1 MSGWWVVIEDA
12 TGRVEMLKRDSEY
25 WYSGFAWGDS
35 GVGLIRP
42 TLPPGWTLGPSLA
55 ELLQRAAA
63 PAAEASGRE
72 VTRERTTLTAQL
84 DAARRAVAKWP
95 ARKLEFL
102 RGQINALNGRPPERP
117 VRGR

>member
-55 ELLQRAAA
+55 ELMRCVA
-63 PAAEASGRE
+63 AAEASGRG
-72 VTRERTTLTAQL
+72 VARKRTTLTAQL
-84 DAARRAVAKWP
+84 DAARRAVAKWS
-95 ARKLEFL
+95 AGKREFL
-102 RGQINALNGRPPERP
+102 QGQINALSGPRSGPCGGGE
-117 VRGR
+117 